1 MGNSDVP
8 ILITTKIGNY
18 AYARPDYE
26 KLVLA
31 PTLGYIDPNQV
42 VPFGLQ
48 KRLLY
53 TNPHGVGGIF
63 QKNKTLGGA
72 RATCFSELLSELEK
86 MVSEKG
92 ADAVLVEI
100 TADREEKTS
109 WLLSAETQLLLYK

>member
-1 MGNSDVP
+1 MKMENSDVP

-42 VPFGLQ
+42 VPFGVQ

-53 TNPHGVGGIF
+53 TNTYGGIF
-63 QKNKTLGGA
+63 QKNRTLGRA
-72 RATCFSELLSELEK
+72 RAACFSELLSELEK

-100 TADREEKTS
+100 TADREEKFS